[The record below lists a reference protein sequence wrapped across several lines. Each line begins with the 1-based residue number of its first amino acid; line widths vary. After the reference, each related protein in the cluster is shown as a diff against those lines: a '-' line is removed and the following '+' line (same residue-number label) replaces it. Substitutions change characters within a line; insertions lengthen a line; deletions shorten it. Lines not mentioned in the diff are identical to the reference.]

1 MRALVLC
8 TQITYVQT
16 KLLLES
22 LYRYSNQVAFHIPNY
37 FIISL
42 SEHNAKIH
50 TQISHLVTQPVIHDN
65 RYLMFLDSVKPFLIQ
80 IEKTVIESKEDVC
93 FLGQIFQYTTNKYLL
108 RLDVDL
114 LNILKAKN
122 SLYDWDYPNSPVD
135 LSFLHNGRCILQTIT
150 HKSIHVYMLLINR

>member
-1 MRALVLC
+1 
-8 TQITYVQT
+8 
-16 KLLLES
+16 
-22 LYRYSNQVAFHIPNY
+22 
-37 FIISL
+37 
-42 SEHNAKIH
+42 
-50 TQISHLVTQPVIHDN
+50 
-65 RYLMFLDSVKPFLIQ
+65 MFLDSVKPFLIQ

-93 FLGQIFQYTTNKYLL
+93 FLGQIFQYTTKKYLL

-150 HKSIHVYMLLINR
+150 HEKYSCLYVTDKSLIYALKESGIQFYYERCATEDIPSWE